1 MFFRKKGDRNYQKSN
16 RYTAVAFDLNKEVCR
31 LAEKIMK
38 SKSATKRQSLSD
50 ELCDALNDLAEI
62 DICTVKVSDTKQ
74 YHKRSGGRV
83 VMKQYGYYKP
93 KQKYI
98 YIQNR
103 TAVRGQILA
112 PKTFLNTLLHE
123 WMHHYDHCALGLN
136 SVHTS
141 GFYQRLGNLQ
151 RGLLGEG

>member
-1 MFFRKKGDRNYQKSN
+1 MRLLANKLNYFKSKRLGN
-16 RYTAVAFDLNKEVCR
+16 VRFSPNKLACR
-31 LAEKIMK
+31 LAKKIMA
-38 SKSATKRQSLSD
+38 SQSARARQKLSE
-50 ELCDALNDLAEI
+50 ELCDVLCDLAAI
-62 DICTVKVSDTKQ
+62 DICTIKVSDTKQ

-83 VMKQYGYYKP
+83 VMKRYGYYKP
-93 KQKYI
+93 AQKYI

-112 PKTFLNTLLHE
+112 PKTFLNTVLHE